1 MTKTKLYVGIS
12 IVGIIAATAAGA
24 AYKEIQR
31 DQACKY
37 KDYYSEHQAKCD
49 EGHVF
54 LSPFSG
60 NKRDRAIRVAHA
72 EDDGFSSYGRRQV
85 VSIVPDFQGT
95 NESNNN
101 NTLYMYTQ
109 TTANVANSGGAQPSY
124 GWATPRAADA
134 GIRYMNAPVYAYAPR
149 YVHRHVTVTT
159 RRYVNDDVAR

>member
-1 MTKTKLYVGIS
+1 MNKRYLIAGVVGFAS
-12 IVGIIAATAAGA
+12 VATAAGA

-31 DQACKY
+31 DQECKY
-37 KDYYSEHQAKCD
+37 KDYYAEHQAKCD
-49 EGHVF
+49 EGHAF

-60 NKRDRAIRVAHA
+60 NKQARVARA
-72 EDDGFSSYGRRQV
+72 EYEGYSSHQRMAQ

-109 TTANVANSGGAQPSY
+109 TAANVANSGGTQPSY

-134 GIRYMNAPVYAYAPR
+134 GVRYMNAPVYAYAPR
-149 YVHRHVTVTT
+149 HVYKHVK
-159 RRYVNDDVAR
+159 VARNY

>member
-60 NKRDRAIRVAHA
+60 NKRDRVARA

-85 VSIVPDFQGT
+85 VSVVPDFQGT

-109 TTANVANSGGAQPSY
+109 TTANIANSGSAQPSY

-134 GIRYMNAPVYAYAPR
+134 GVRYVNAPVYAYASR
-149 YVHRHVTVTT
+149 HVHRHVK
-159 RRYVNDDVAR
+159 VARDY